1 MENRDIILFLG
12 LGVVGYYI
20 YNKTKGGSKLNVNS
34 FVEENLSNV
43 TSNIPTNI
51 PVAPRQPTP
60 IPIPTALTAPTA
72 PIPMPTAAPATT
84 TKYTYPE
91 GIGKD
96 GKKFELND
104 GDYVANGEETA
115 ILYQGKLR
123 PMTAAYAN
131 KFAAGTWERTKI
143 IDNIVYSSIPRGAVL
158 DV

>member
-1 MENRDIILFLG
+1 MENRDIVLLLG

-20 YNKTKGGSKLNVNS
+20 YNKNKGGSDLNVKT
-34 FVEENLSNV
+34 FVEENLSN
-43 TSNIPTNI
+43 IPTSLPTNVPTNV
-51 PVAPRQPTP
+51 PVAPQE
-60 IPIPTALTAPTA
+60 PTA

-143 IDNIVYSSIPRGAVL
+143 LDNIVYSSIPRGAVL
-158 DV
+158 DA

>member
-1 MENRDIILFLG
+1 MENRDIVLLLG

-20 YNKTKGGSKLNVNS
+20 YNKTKSGSDLNVKT

-43 TSNIPTNI
+43 PTSVPTSVPTNA
-51 PVAPRQPTP
+51 PVAPQE
-60 IPIPTALTAPTA
+60 PTA

-104 GDYVANGEETA
+104 GDYVANGQETA
-115 ILYQGKLR
+115 ILYQGLLR

-131 KFAAGTWERTKI
+131 IFAAGTWERTKI
-143 IDNIVYSSIPRGAVL
+143 LDNIVYSSIPRGAVL
-158 DV
+158 DA

>member
-1 MENRDIILFLG
+1 MENRDIVLFLG

-20 YNKTKGGSKLNVNS
+20 YNKTKGGSKLNLNS
-34 FVEENLSNV
+34 LVEENLSSV
-43 TSNIPTNI
+43 TSNLPTNI
-51 PVAPRQPTP
+51 PVAPQQ
-60 IPIPTALTAPTA
+60 PTA

>member
-1 MENRDIILFLG
+1 MEKTDILIV
-12 LGVVGYYI
+12 LGVGAVGYYL
-20 YNKTKGGSKLNVNS
+20 YSKSKNDMPLNL
-34 FVEENLSNV
+34 E
-43 TSNIPTNI
+43 
-51 PVAPRQPTP
+51 
-60 IPIPTALTAPTA
+60 PTAPISEPTA

-96 GKKFELND
+96 GTKFQLND
-104 GDYVANGEETA
+104 GDYVANGQETA
-115 ILYQGKLR
+115 ILYQGQLR

-158 DV
+158 DA

>member
-1 MENRDIILFLG
+1 MKSTNIILFLG

-34 FVEENLSNV
+34 LVEENLSNI
-43 TSNIPTNI
+43 TSNLPTNI
-51 PVAPRQPTP
+51 PVAPQQP
-60 IPIPTALTAPTA
+60 TAPTA

-158 DV
+158 DA

>member
-1 MENRDIILFLG
+1 METKDILILVG
-12 LGVVGYYI
+12 AGAIGYYL
-20 YNKTKGGSKLNVNS
+20 YNKSKQQNVAMD
-34 FVEENLSNV
+34 LSQEYPLGDVSPQPAYTLPSTPAAVAQAV
-43 TSNIPTNI
+43 TQA
-51 PVAPRQPTP
+51 VAP
-60 IPIPTALTAPTA
+60 APTA
-72 PIPMPTAAPATT
+72 PIPMPTSPSADTT
-84 TKYTYPE
+84 LYTYPQ

-96 GKKFELND
+96 GSKFELKD

-143 IDNIVYSSIPRGAVL
+143 LDNIVYSSIPRGAVL

>member
-1 MENRDIILFLG
+1 MKSTNIILFLG

-34 FVEENLSNV
+34 LVEENLSNI
-43 TSNIPTNI
+43 TSNLPTNI
-51 PVAPRQPTP
+51 PVAPQQPTAP
-60 IPIPTALTAPTA
+60 TAPTA